1 MLLRVLT
8 QPTFRQATMGTLLL
22 AAFFAVIPVLDPSA
36 AERLPGYE
44 AIFFCLLVVL
54 LPLYPT
60 WRLVSGRLS
69 LNNWA
74 RFFFWSVIAP
84 WGIII
89 GYSGAFIPEYTP
101 VLFLLFVGGGGVGV
115 GIMPRWTYL
124 ANTAVMV
131 IIYLI
136 GVHFRN
142 PALFLTP
149 GVLLP
154 SAAVLLGSLW
164 IGQASDYY
172 LKRNKATSALL
183 RTSRRDKRLV
193 ATERQKSEQLLL
205 NILPPSIAAELKREG
220 HSKPVL
226 VADATVL
233 FTDFEG
239 FTKIAESLRPED
251 LVLELDRC
259 FSYFDTVIARHK
271 LEKLKTIG
279 DSYMCAGGVPTPNGT
294 HAIDAV
300 LAGLEIQA
308 FMNQSKAI
316 KKSQGLPYWE
326 LRLGIHSGPLV
337 AGVIGEKK
345 FAYDVWGDTVNT
357 ASRCESSGVAGRI
370 NISQQVRDRIDDF
383 FVCSYRG
390 KIPVK
395 HKGEIDMYFVESI
408 RPHLARD
415 SEARIP
421 GPGFH
426 SLYAKLVLSENS

>member
-1 MLLRVLT
+1 MLWRVIT
-8 QPTFRQATMGTLLL
+8 QPTFRQATTGTLLL
-22 AAFFAVIPVLDPSA
+22 AVFFVLIHELDPSA
-36 AERLPGYE
+36 ANRLPFPL
-44 AIFFCLLVVL
+44 AIASCLLVVL

-60 WRLVSGRLS
+60 WRLVSGTLS

-84 WGIII
+84 WGLII
-89 GYSGAFIPEYTP
+89 GYFGACIPEYTP
-101 VLFLLFVGGGGVGV
+101 ALFLLFVGGGGVGV

-124 ANTAVMV
+124 ANTTVMV
-131 IIYLI
+131 KIYLI
-136 GVHFRN
+136 GLHLRN
-142 PALFLTP
+142 PELVGTP

-183 RTSRRDKRLV
+183 RSSRRDKRLV
-193 ATERQKSEQLLL
+193 ATERQKSERLLL
-205 NILPPSIAAELKREG
+205 NILPPSIALELKQEG
-220 HSKPVL
+220 QSRPVL
-226 VADATVL
+226 VPDATVL

-239 FTKIAESLRPED
+239 FTKIAESLQPED
-251 LVLELDRC
+251 LVQELDRC
-259 FSYFDTVIARHK
+259 FSYFDAVIARHK

-279 DSYMCAGGVPTPNGT
+279 DSYMCAGGVPLPNKT

-308 FMNQSKAI
+308 FMNQTKAI
-316 KKSQGLPYWE
+316 KQSRGMTYWE

-357 ASRCESSGVAGRI
+357 ASRCESSGVPGRI
-370 NISQQVRDRIDDF
+370 NISREVRDRIDEF

-390 KIPVK
+390 KVPAK

-408 RPHLARD
+408 RPELALD
-415 SEARIP
+415 PEARIP
-421 GPGFH
+421 GPAFH
-426 SLYAKLVLSENS
+426 ELYGKRTSEKS